1 MDRGAPRPIGKS
13 HSLQW
18 TTFGSRKRQELNR
31 SNLLRSE
38 GDKIRHVFGLQYLT
52 TRRLSAGV
60 ASLNCATERHAGPD
74 DLQLIS
80 SRLLRSA
87 RERAVHAALH
97 CAPRHSD

>member
-38 GDKIRHVFGLQYLT
+38 CDKIRHVFGLQYLT

-60 ASLNCATERHAGPD
+60 ASLNYAIVNMEPNYAKPHHVNGTRGSGVQD
-74 DLQLIS
+74 GK
-80 SRLLRSA
+80 
-87 RERAVHAALH
+87 
-97 CAPRHSD
+97 